1 MQDKTT
7 IEIKEEKTIQEI
19 IDPSNKYFDNKTYLQ
34 LKDML
39 NNLNSS
45 NLRLFEKILNEFKDK
60 SEEEKKANYYIH
72 YYFFQIYNFLKRED
86 NINNI
91 DYYSIYYTF
100 QCLLNVILE
109 NKLSKFFDF
118 DETNLKKEIN
128 QFSNIIELLDQKTKL
143 EKKKKQNK
151 RDRIKR
157 KLRVNAFR
165 KICGLP
171 TGEEINEYNNK
182 QKEFKKNTGL
192 SLLDKEKNK
201 IFMKYNFIDR
211 KKNNITK
218 TNNYYDSDE
227 EVRYIDPDDYGGMIN
242 PYGLPTQDELNIFL
256 GKKNKLLFSNT
267 FI

>member
-1 MQDKTT
+1 MQNKSSFG
-7 IEIKEEKTIQEI
+7 IKEVKSIEEI
-19 IDPSNKYFDNKTYLQ
+19 IDTSNKYFDNKTYLQ

-45 NLRLFEKILNEFKDK
+45 NLRLFEKILNDFKDK

-72 YYFFQIYNFLKRED
+72 YYFFQIYNYLKRKD

-91 DYYSIYYTF
+91 DLYSIYYTF
-100 QCLLNVILE
+100 KCLLNVILE
-109 NKLSKFFDF
+109 NKLHKFFDF
-118 DETNLKKEIN
+118 DEENLKEEIN
-128 QFSNIIELLDQKTKL
+128 QFSEIIDLLDEKTKA

-151 RDRIKR
+151 KERIKR
-157 KLRVNAFR
+157 KTRVNTFR
-165 KICGLP
+165 NICGLP
-171 TGEEINEYNNK
+171 SGEEINKFNNE

-192 SLLDKEKNK
+192 SIKDKERNKMYMKDNFKDRKNNK
-201 IFMKYNFIDR
+201 IS
-211 KKNNITK
+211 K
-218 TNNYYDSDE
+218 TNNYYDSDD
-227 EVRYIDPDDYGGMIN
+227 EVKYINPDDYGGMIN